1 MEDKKTQGSME
12 TDGELPKQYIMTM
25 LKDSGSNR
33 NMYSNSQKME
43 VTQCPSNDE
52 QINKQTYGKD
62 DAIFYMRYIYMYF

>member
-1 MEDKKTQGSME
+1 
-12 TDGELPKQYIMTM
+12 MTM

-52 QINKQTYGKD
+52 CIHAMNYYL
-62 DAIFYMRYIYMYF
+62 AIKRNVVLILIPP

>member
-52 QINKQTYGKD
+52 CIHAMNYYL
-62 DAIFYMRYIYMYF
+62 AIKRNVVLILIPP